1 MSDDELEK
9 IKLRKA
15 EMLFKLQSMPKE
27 ILNINSENE
36 FNKLIN
42 DFPDKIIIIDFWA
55 IWCAPCKIF
64 SPIFERLYREYSH
77 EFIFVKINVDKNP
90 MIAQFFGISSIPT
103 TLFTK
108 GGKILR
114 KFIGVLNYESL
125 KHFLNKSK
133 I

>member
-1 MSDDELEK
+1 MSDEELEK

-36 FNKLIN
+36 LNKLIN

-55 IWCAPCKIF
+55 IWCAPCKLF
-64 SPIFERLYREYSH
+64 SPIFERVYQEYSH
-77 EFIFVKINVDKNP
+77 EFIFVKINVDENP

-103 TLFTK
+103 TIFMK
-108 GGKILR
+108 GGNVLR
-114 KFIGVLNYESL
+114 KTIGVLNYDSL
-125 KHFLNKSK
+125 KHILTKFK